1 VQSKKD
7 QIEKKA
13 LTVVETD
20 LADQLSQLQDNAGKL
35 TAKVTPYS
43 MESILQEKLV
53 ATSKQYDEYIHESQV
68 DLDGTNQDIRVL
80 EKELE
85 RERIISEGLQ
95 KQKNNNQ
102 RQLDELSAEF
112 HTYKKELDTMN
123 EDHDQK
129 LNELHQIR
137 QKANEEIKHLSI
149 ELGQQ

>member
-7 QIEKKA
+7 HIEKKA

-68 DLDGTNQDIRVL
+68 DLDGTN
-80 EKELE
+80 
-85 RERIISEGLQ
+85 
-95 KQKNNNQ
+95 
-102 RQLDELSAEF
+102 
-112 HTYKKELDTMN
+112 
-123 EDHDQK
+123 
-129 LNELHQIR
+129 
-137 QKANEEIKHLSI
+137 
-149 ELGQQ
+149 

>member
-1 VQSKKD
+1 
-7 QIEKKA
+7 
-13 LTVVETD
+13 
-20 LADQLSQLQDNAGKL
+20 
-35 TAKVTPYS
+35 
-43 MESILQEKLV
+43 M
-53 ATSKQYDEYIHESQV
+53 
-68 DLDGTNQDIRVL
+68 L

-129 LNELHQIR
+129 LNELH
-137 QKANEEIKHLSI
+137 
-149 ELGQQ
+149 